1 MAQNAQVRQIQ
12 LHFADSFSNSEK
24 SATPANDPQF
34 TARISKAIYYLHQYY
49 RLQVFAVSKPE
60 DMTLLFGV
68 PFVVFV
74 LAVYFVWYRK
84 LGNGGHADAPIEAA

>member
-1 MAQNAQVRQIQ
+1 
-12 LHFADSFSNSEK
+12 
-24 SATPANDPQF
+24 
-34 TARISKAIYYLHQYY
+34 
-49 RLQVFAVSKPE
+49 
-60 DMTLLFGV
+60 MTLLFGV